1 MVVIKDWVY
10 GQYIKNYKDYY
21 YSFKQ
26 EIRVSEQH
34 KGVDEVHIRL
44 ISEMYTLH
52 LHINLQYNTT
62 YKILHKNIVWRA

>member
-10 GQYIKNYKDYY
+10 GQYIKNYKGVL
-21 YSFKQ
+21 
-26 EIRVSEQH
+26 R
-34 KGVDEVHIRL
+34 VDEVHIRL